1 MRMTESQLRKDE
13 LSRRVLDKIRDLQQQ
28 KDEMAQATG
37 YQQTVKESYIA
48 SFTGQLVILKVV
60 LQWMDEIL

>member
-37 YQQTVKESYIA
+37 YQQAVKESYIA